1 MSARVISAGL
11 STQIQDFGRAGHR
24 HNGIP
29 LSGAADR
36 LSLALANYCV
46 GNPHNAAGLEIT
58 LSGPKL
64 NIDAPATIALCGANT
79 EFLING
85 KAVKMNTGH
94 SVSAGDVISVGR
106 VTHGARSYLAISA
119 GVKGSEFLGSV
130 STYSYAALGGQR
142 GRALKAGDSLS
153 WGDAAQK
160 PQSIPI
166 GFAPHYSGAIILRA
180 IKGPEYDRLDAPSKQ
195 ALFSSTFHA
204 SSQTDRMGARLSGA
218 KLTLSNAQS
227 MISAPLL
234 PGTLQLPQGG
244 QPILMLVDGH
254 CTGGY
259 PRIAQ
264 VIAADHH
271 KLGQIKP
278 GARINLR
285 ACTEVEAL
293 EALRLRTQL
302 YQSLMPGFAF

>member
-1 MSARVISAGL
+1 MSASVISAGL
-11 STQIQDFGRAGHR
+11 STQIQDFGRASHR
-24 HNGIP
+24 HNGTP

-46 GNPHNAAGLEIT
+46 GNPYDAAGLEIT
-58 LSGPKL
+58 LSGPEL
-64 NIDAPATIALCGANT
+64 RIDTPATIALCGAAA
-79 EFLING
+79 EFFIND
-85 KAVKMNTGH
+85 KAAKMNIGH

-106 VTHGARSYLAISA
+106 VTHGARSYLAIS
-119 GVKGSEFLGSV
+119 GGIKGSVFLGSV
-130 STYSYAALGGQR
+130 STYSYAALGGQN
-142 GRALKAGDSLS
+142 GRAIKAGDSVL
-153 WGDAAQK
+153 WNEAELK
-160 PQSIPI
+160 PRSIPS
-166 GFAPHYSGAIILRA
+166 GFAPHYGGAIILRA
-180 IKGPEYDRLDAPSKQ
+180 IKGPEFDRLDESSKQ
-195 ALFSSTFHA
+195 ALFSASFQA

-264 VIAADHH
+264 IIAADHH

-278 GARINLR
+278 GAPIHLHP
-285 ACTEVEAL
+285 CTEEQAL

-302 YQSLMPGFAF
+302 YQSLISGFAF

>member
-11 STQIQDFGRAGHR
+11 STQIQDFGRPGHR

-29 LSGAADR
+29 LSGVADR
-36 LSLALANYCV
+36 LSLALANFCV
-46 GNPHNAAGLEIT
+46 GNRPDAAGLEIT
-58 LSGPKL
+58 LIGPEL
-64 NIDAPATIALCGANT
+64 RIDSLATIALCGANT
-79 EFLING
+79 DFSING

-106 VTHGARSYLAISA
+106 VTHGARSYLAIS
-119 GVKGSEFLGSV
+119 GGIKGSSFLGSV
-130 STYSYAALGGQR
+130 STYSYANLGGQK
-142 GRALKAGDSLS
+142 GRVLKASDTIF
-153 WGDAAQK
+153 WEEADQK
-160 PQSIPI
+160 SQSIPS
-166 GFAPHYSGAIILRA
+166 GFAPHYGSAIILRA

-234 PGTLQLPQGG
+234 PGSLQLPQGG

-285 ACTEVEAL
+285 PCTEYEAL
-293 EALRLRTQL
+293 ETLRLRTQL
-302 YQSLMPGFAF
+302 YQSLMPGFVF